1 MLVFFDE
8 LSRKISEFYP
18 AVISSVINGLDCNF
32 FVLRSNLDAVMNGG
46 SGLEKFF

>member
-1 MLVFFDE
+1 MLFDE

-18 AVISSVINGLDCNF
+18 AVISSVINGLDCNI

-46 SGLEKFF
+46 LGL